1 MRCCGSYHD
10 QENSWEVSCCHFAK
24 DLTFQMYLYN
34 YSISWVG
41 CIEISKLPIDDRIY
55 WDSIPVLQHV
65 QDARE
70 EIDIILL

>member
-24 DLTFQMYLYN
+24 DLTFQMDLYN

-41 CIEISKLPIDDRIY
+41 CIDISKRPIDDRIN

-65 QDARE
+65 QDAGE
-70 EIDIILL
+70 EIYTILL